1 MLRDGFSVRIKTD
14 LLLFPGRRLRR
25 EILINGAVELIGWD
39 SKTGKLQKKLQNAA
53 KTVHTVSGAVGSIAK
68 EPNVDGLIGAA
79 VIIGK
84 DAVSD
89 TKVGRIADDVNKY
102 GERLNNEL
110 RQNET
115 ENKQSVSPV
124 TNAAD
129 NRETAA
135 PAVTEENIV
144 AAAEINMENITE
156 TTVRPETQT
165 ENTNTQA
172 ETVLPETVA
181 EEFKNNM
188 ISGHQ
193 RLQEVRAKIA
203 ARKNSTEDNPQTAAD
218 DIALIRSLRTRP
230 ARQTVIRRPQ
240 NFSAE
245 RMMLLQAMQRC

>member
-1 MLRDGFSVRIKTD
+1 M
-14 LLLFPGRRLRR
+14 
-25 EILINGAVELIGWD
+25 
-39 SKTGKLQKKLQNAA
+39 
-53 KTVHTVSGAVGSIAK
+53 
-68 EPNVDGLIGAA
+68 DGLIGAA

-102 GERLNNEL
+102 GEKLNNEL

-115 ENKQSVSPV
+115 ENKPSVSPV

-135 PAVTEENIV
+135 PAESEENIVV

-156 TTVRPETQT
+156 TQT

-172 ETVLPETVA
+172 DTALPETVA